1 MSIIKFVMPL
11 TRKSGMTREA
21 FREYYEQHHRLIG
34 EKYLKKYVVKYVRR
48 YVSPMTG
55 DESSADFDVLLEIW
69 YRDSDSFK
77 ACMTYLATTE
87 IAAEIAA
94 DEEKLFDR
102 SKKRGYLL
110 DEVESDFEA
119 DFTES

>member
-1 MSIIKFVMPL
+1 MSIIKFVLPL
-11 TRKSGMTREA
+11 TRKAGMTKEA

-34 EKYLKKYVVKYVRR
+34 EKYLKDYVVKYVRR

-55 DESSADFDVLLEIW
+55 EESSTDFDVLLEIW

-77 ACMTYLATTE
+77 ACMKYLATQE

-94 DEEKLFDR
+94 DEEKLFDG
-102 SKKRGYLL
+102 SKKRGYLIN
-110 DEVESDFEA
+110 EAESDF
-119 DFTES
+119 TET